1 MQPASRQAQ
10 HGWGRR
16 SAPSVLR
23 PPSRHLARLRRAP
36 ATGGCR
42 AIGIGTALDLDP
54 DCDCDPDTARLGY
67 FGAALRARTLARPLC
82 VLGPIPGRFAMAL
95 LLALAIALTGGCG
108 GLVFDPSRRVGDTS
122 GHITDT
128 NRRPVPTGTGV
139 QQPASIAIG
148 DELPQQ
154 GDSVRRGTGAFVRQV
169 GPAGVDTTPGDVTL
183 NFDGTDI
190 REVVKVILGDLLGVN
205 YVLNPQV
212 SGSVSLQTGRPL
224 RRDMLI
230 PTLETL
236 LRMNNAALVDN
247 AGTYEVVPLNNAVQG
262 RIVPQLGQSSRALP
276 EGYSVQVVPLRYIG
290 AEEMASILEPLA
302 PEGSLVR
309 TDTLRNLILVAGTS
323 PEMSN
328 LLDTIQVFD
337 VDWMSGLS
345 VGFFVLEYAK
355 ATDVVTQ
362 METLLAGGDGPNPLS
377 GIFRFIPVESANA
390 VLVVSPQQNY
400 LAQMEDW
407 INRLDRAE
415 ASGSTAQRLF
425 VYRVRHGDAEN
436 LADVLSKLFAADGE
450 GRGTSRSVGGVAP
463 GLGQASIGGEDGGE
477 AGGGT
482 TQRRA
487 TASTLELSSQVS
499 IVADPV
505 NNSLLVRSSPRD
517 YKKILD
523 ALKQLDI
530 VPLQVLVEATIVEIR
545 LTGSLEYG
553 VQWRF
558 FGLAAGGEW
567 DAENGRNVGGYRS
580 DISLRGD
587 TEGPAQTFSATGS
600 PSTFNWSVVLRPETI
615 RATLTALAEDDLVN
629 VLSSPSVMVRDN
641 QTAEIQVGEDV
652 PIATTQQQ
660 GTTTTDR
667 IINQIEYRKTGV
679 KLSVKPRVTPG
690 GMVQMEIEQE
700 VSDVA
705 QESGT
710 LNSPTFR
717 TRNITSNVAVRSNQ
731 AVVLGG
737 LIQDAREDGKSGIP
751 GLYRAPL
758 IGPLFGETSRRALRT
773 ELVVVLTPRVIAS
786 DGDIETVTRDFRE
799 KVRNLDTRF

>member
-1 MQPASRQAQ
+1 MRNLQ
-10 HGWGRR
+10 HIIGSPHRWGRTARGTLR
-16 SAPSVLR
+16 SFTGSVL
-23 PPSRHLARLRRAP
+23 
-36 ATGGCR
+36 
-42 AIGIGTALDLDP
+42 
-54 DCDCDPDTARLGY
+54 
-67 FGAALRARTLARPLC
+67 AALCRPGFRLVTLTC
-82 VLGPIPGRFAMAL
+82 I
-95 LLALAIALTGGCG
+95 LATAGCG
-108 GLVFDPSRRVGDTS
+108 GLVFDPSQRVGS
-122 GHITDT
+122 PAGHITD
-128 NRRPVPTGTGV
+128 RDRVPTPTGA
-139 QQPASIAIG
+139 ASRPGGIAIG
-148 DELPQQ
+148 DEVPELQ
-154 GDSVRRGTGAFVRQV
+154 DSIRPGTGTFVRPV
-169 GPAGVDTTPGDVTL
+169 TPAGVDTTPGDVTL

-205 YVLNPQV
+205 YVLHPAV

-236 LRMNNAALVDN
+236 LRMNNAALVDD
-247 AGTYEVVPLNNAVQG
+247 AGTFEVVPLNNAVQG

-276 EGYSVQVVPLRYIG
+276 EGYSIQVVPLRYIG
-290 AEEMASILEPLA
+290 AEEMAQILEPLA
-302 PEGSLVR
+302 PEGTVLR
-309 TDTLRNLILVAGTS
+309 TDNLRNLLVIAGTS
-323 PEMSN
+323 PQMSN
-328 LLDTIQVFD
+328 MLDTIQVFD

-355 ATDVVTQ
+355 ATDVVQ
-362 METLLAGGDGPNPLS
+362 QLETLLGDSDGGNPLT
-377 GIFRFIPVESANA
+377 GLFRFIPVESANA

-407 INRLDRAE
+407 ISRLDRAE
-415 ASGSTAQRLF
+415 ASGSSAQRLY

-436 LADVLSKLFAADGE
+436 LADVLSKLFAGDGE
-450 GRGTSRSVGGVAP
+450 SGQTRSVGGVAP
-463 GLGQASIGGEDGGE
+463 GMQQARIGGAENGDT
-477 AGGGT
+477 GGGT
-482 TQRRA
+482 ELRRA

-499 IVADPV
+499 IVADTV

-545 LTGSLEYG
+545 LTGNLRYG

-567 DAENGRNVGGYRS
+567 DEAAGRNVGGYRS
-580 DISLRGD
+580 DVSLRGTAD
-587 TEGPAQTFSATGS
+587 GPAQTFAPGGS
-600 PSTFNWSVVLRPETI
+600 PSSFNWSVVLRPDTI
-615 RATLTALAEDDLVN
+615 RATLSALAEDDLVN

-641 QTAEIQVGEDV
+641 QTAKIQVGEEV
-652 PIATTQQQ
+652 PVATTQQQ
-660 GTTTTDR
+660 GTATTDR
-667 IINQIEYRKTGV
+667 IINQIEYRDVGV
-679 KLSVKPRVTPG
+679 ILSVKPRVTPG
-690 GMVQMEIEQE
+690 GLVQMEIEQE
-700 VSDVA
+700 VSTVA
-705 QESGT
+705 QESGA

-737 LIQDAREDGKSGIP
+737 LIQDASEDGKSGVP

-758 IGPLFGETSRRALRT
+758 IGPLFGETRRLSERT

-786 DGDIETVTRDFRE
+786 DSDIETVTRDFRD